1 MEPETELDAA
11 LVDAFEA
18 ETALPSVRREDTTM
32 RRKCP
37 IVGDFRGLY
46 EAEMTAAATPPAA
59 IPSNSDGSTHMMLR
73 HYPSLDAP
81 SPPSNVL
88 TQQPP
93 LTVIRQMS
101 YPRLDPV
108 GVPHHRPTP
117 ILMQPVVKSDENLHQ
132 PVASKPPS
140 EAPPVNPSMTDRAT
154 SASIRTPLQVTI
166 ESHERVQSP
175 VTHKQPVLEAADGSL
190 HHPVVSTP
198 KCDASL
204 ANANKEEQV
213 DAPNN
218 PPQSLSK
225 VEDQR
230 FPPVDAI
237 IPTDEE
243 MARQRLQLEA
253 EVRRFAQQADYLALA
268 LAGDTPHQIEMRRH
282 REQERKARDERR
294 IAAVEARLE
303 SMVAREHQR
312 EARFDERR
320 QRHAERTH
328 RSSVS
333 PSPERESDTEN
344 ESKNDALGGDTVGQ
358 LA

>member
-1 MEPETELDAA
+1 MK
-11 LVDAFEA
+11 
-18 ETALPSVRREDTTM
+18 RRVG
-32 RRKCP
+32 
-37 IVGDFRGLY
+37 IVG
-46 EAEMTAAATPPAA
+46 
-59 IPSNSDGSTHMMLR
+59 
-73 HYPSLDAP
+73 SLVWD
-81 SPPSNVL
+81 VIHGRD
-88 TQQPP
+88 P
-93 LTVIRQMS
+93 L
-101 YPRLDPV
+101 
-108 GVPHHRPTP
+108 
-117 ILMQPVVKSDENLHQ
+117 
-132 PVASKPPS
+132 
-140 EAPPVNPSMTDRAT
+140 APPVEEWGGIAY
-154 SASIRTPLQVTI
+154 ALAG
-166 ESHERVQSP
+166 
-175 VTHKQPVLEAADGSL
+175 L
-190 HHPVVSTP
+190 
-198 KCDASL
+198 DASL
-204 ANANKEEQV
+204 SDDWEIVPLIKVGRDLAPRAAELLGTLSRLAPGARCVEV

-243 MARQRLQLEA
+243 MERQRLQLEA

-333 PSPERESDTEN
+333 PSPEGESDTEN
-344 ESKNDALGGDTVGQ
+344 ESKNDAFGGDTVGQ

>member
-11 LVDAFEA
+11 LIDAFEA

-37 IVGDFRGLY
+37 IAGDFRGLY
-46 EAEMTAAATPPAA
+46 KAEMTAAATPPAA

-108 GVPHHRPTP
+108 GVPLHRPTP

-140 EAPPVNPSMTDRAT
+140 EAPPINPSMTDRAT
-154 SASIRTPLQVTI
+154 SASIRTPLQANI

-175 VTHKQPVLEAADGSL
+175 LTHKQPVLEAADGSL
-190 HHPVVSTP
+190 HHPVVSKP
-198 KCDASL
+198 KCETSL
-204 ANANKEEQV
+204 ANANKEE
-213 DAPNN
+213 
-218 PPQSLSK
+218 
-225 VEDQR
+225 
-230 FPPVDAI
+230 
-237 IPTDEE
+237 
-243 MARQRLQLEA
+243 
-253 EVRRFAQQADYLALA
+253 QADYLALA

-344 ESKNDALGGDTVGQ
+344 ESKNDALGGDTVVS
-358 LA
+358 